1 MKSALTTAL
10 KQRAIDP
17 MLFDWPADSP
27 ALKASR
33 CRQCGALAFPV
44 NASCMA
50 CGSADVSIERLPER
64 GTLWTWTI
72 QRFMPKPPFSSSE
85 TAETFEPFGIGYVE
99 LPGAMRI
106 ETRLTRNDP
115 AKLAIGAQVALS
127 FYVHRV
133 DPDGTEVVNYA
144 FAPV

>member
-1 MKSALTTAL
+1 MRNASLSAI

-17 MLFDWPADSP
+17 ALFDWPAESP

-33 CRQCGALAFPV
+33 CRQCGSMAFPV

-50 CGSADVSIERLPER
+50 CGSDKVSIERLPER

-85 TAETFEPFGIGYVE
+85 TAETFVPFGLGYVE
-99 LPGAMRI
+99 LPGALRI
-106 ETRLTRNDP
+106 ETRLAQNDP
-115 AKLAIGAQVALS
+115 AKLAIGTVVELS
-127 FYVHRV
+127 FYVHRL
-133 DPDGTEVVNYA
+133 DPDGTAVINYV

>member
-1 MKSALTTAL
+1 MNYEMPTAL

-17 MLFDWPADSP
+17 TLFDWPDKSP

-33 CRQCGALAFPV
+33 CRQCGAAAFPV

-50 CGSADVSIERLPER
+50 CGGDDVSIERLPER

-72 QRFMPKPPFSSSE
+72 QRFMPKSPFSSSE
-85 TAETFEPFGIGYVE
+85 TAETFKPFGIGYVE
-99 LPGAMRI
+99 FPGAMRI
-106 ETRLTRNDP
+106 EARLTQNDP
-115 AKLAIGAQVALS
+115 AKLAIGAQVALT
-127 FYVHRV
+127 F
-133 DPDGTEVVNYA
+133 YA